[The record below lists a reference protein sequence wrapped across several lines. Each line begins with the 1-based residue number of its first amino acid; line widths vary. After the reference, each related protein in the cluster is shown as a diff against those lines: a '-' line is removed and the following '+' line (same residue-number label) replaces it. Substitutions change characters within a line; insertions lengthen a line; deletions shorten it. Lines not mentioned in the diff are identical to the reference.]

1 MENNPLDFMKMIQG
15 LQKQMGEM
23 QGKLSEIR
31 VTGTAGGNMVQVEVT
46 GNMEV
51 TRVTL
56 DPAVVDP
63 SERAVLEDLIAA
75 AVGDALRKV
84 RDTLKQQVGGGGL
97 NLPPSFLGA

>member
-46 GNMEV
+46 GN
-51 TRVTL
+51 